1 MDERRSARKY
11 GRGDRVTRASLSTLT
26 NVPPEHQPVVKSA
39 LEFLRLR
46 EESWTLR
53 VEGLRN
59 GRLQMLQRADRAE
72 SEAKMLFVEVE
83 KLKSG
88 EVEK

>member
-1 MDERRSARKY
+1 
-11 GRGDRVTRASLSTLT
+11 
-26 NVPPEHQPVVKSA
+26 